1 MTNLYGSV
9 PYLTGH
15 GLLGGSSV
23 AWMNSGDTWVDI
35 FDSNRDVNG
44 SFVNFVSE
52 APTMEFFIFGSRLGP
67 ERIQKSLADITG
79 YPYMPPAYSL
89 GFHFSKWADV
99 DAAIMKARNRLFTEH
114 NFQVDVFWFDLDYTN
129 NSMYF
134 KFDFVKF
141 PADLHEEM
149 NQQVFQY

>member
-9 PYLTGH
+9 PYLSGH
-15 GLLGGSSV
+15 GSLGDSSV

-99 DAAIMKARNRLFTEH
+99 NAEIMKARNRLFTEH
-114 NFQVDVFWFDLDYTN
+114 NF
-129 NSMYF
+129 
-134 KFDFVKF
+134 
-141 PADLHEEM
+141 
-149 NQQVFQY
+149 